1 MGHHAL
7 WWQTVWSDSLPPSLK
22 SQPFHGFF
30 APLLSSVLFHESRQ
44 AFVLSILSSFQSLLH
59 ALWAVITI
67 SYFTNV
73 LIDVGLTFVLLF
85 FFPFFLL
92 FLFTK
97 AALVEW
103 QNDMANDD
111 QLWSIIWT
119 EQCTR
124 HNYNHVVCMW
134 MFKLP
139 FPWIFTKESYILFS

>member
-1 MGHHAL
+1 MMANCVK
-7 WWQTVWSDSLPPSLK
+7 WQPASELEIPTISWFFCAIVKFCFVSRVPAGLCTEH
-22 SQPFHGFF
+22 PFI
-30 APLLSSVLFHESRQ
+30 LSIVASCAVSSHNNKLFHKCPDWCRTNFCS
-44 AFVLSILSSFQSLLH
+44 FV
-59 ALWAVITI
+59 
-67 SYFTNV
+67 
-73 LIDVGLTFVLLF
+73 LF
-85 FFPFFLL
+85 FFFLLLFLL